1 MPDYL
6 YGMFRTLRYGFYL
19 VLIST
24 LVSCGGPSPQFQD
37 HMTVPKNAW
46 NYSFKPNFKF
56 NITDTTAGYQL
67 LFLVRHTD
75 AYPFN
80 NIWLMMETKGPGDTT
95 FTKMRVEVRLA
106 APDGKWLG
114 RGMGD
119 IYEQRAEIN
128 STAQPA
134 VFPKSGEYTI
144 RLSQDMRRN
153 PLPEVMQVGLRL
165 VNLGTMPEQQK
176 PVTAN

>member
-1 MPDYL
+1 M
-6 YGMFRTLRYGFYL
+6 
-19 VLIST
+19 
-24 LVSCGGPSPQFQD
+24 
-37 HMTVPKNAW
+37 PKNAW
-46 NYSFKPNFKF
+46 NYSFKPSFKF

-80 NIWLMMETKGPGDTT
+80 NIWLMMETKGPGDTA
-95 FTKMRVEVRLA
+95 FTKMRAEVRLA
-106 APDGKWLG
+106 APNGQWLG

-119 IYEQRAEIN
+119 IYEQRAAIN

-134 VFPKSGEYTI
+134 IFPKAGEYVI

-153 PLPEVMQVGLRL
+153 PLPEIMQVGLRIE
-165 VNLGTMPEQQK
+165 NLGTMPERK
-176 PVTAN
+176 PAAAPAN